1 MKNLGKVMGVLLV
14 LSCLGL
20 SAQVPQKIA
29 YQAVLRN
36 ADGTVM
42 ASQQVELQVVLHK
55 TTANGDVVYSET
67 HTKTT
72 TNQGLVTFE
81 IGAGTVNSGAFNSIA
96 WTDPIFI
103 ELLVK
108 KSGQT
113 SFTAL
118 GASQIVSVPY
128 AFLAE
133 KSLTANNGI
142 SGTGSMGNTVYSN
155 GQEWSPTARVSVMDS
170 TVIISPGAGHDPD
183 KPIFAVTNSQGQVV
197 MAVYETGVRFN
208 VDGSGSKGAKGGF
221 AVGGLT
227 SAKAPAPTYF
237 QLEPAYAQF
246 LFDQSAITKGAK
258 GGFAVGG
265 LTNAKGDTLTYM
277 TIHPDSIRFAFN
289 DNLTKGA
296 KGGFAVGGLTSAK
309 APAPT
314 YFQLEPAYA
323 QFLFDQSA
331 ITKGA
336 KGGFAVGG
344 LTNAKGDTLT
354 YMTIHPDSTR
364 FAFNDN
370 LTKGA
375 KGGFAVGGLTN
386 AKSGSNVY
394 MSLLPDNIRFAFDD
408 SNGKGAK
415 GGFAVGGLTNA
426 KASTTNYFEVTPDST
441 YIVNTMVSY
450 SDMVVAGNVTTNVGL
465 LEPPIVDTDGITYQ
479 TVKIGTQVWMAEN
492 LRATTY
498 SDGTPVDPLHM
509 YSYPDP
515 DSLLV
520 FGNLYSDSVVIHSG
534 KNICPDGWHVPT
546 HLEWETMFTFVAGAG
561 WTLNSEN
568 LGKKIIEPYGDVY
581 NGIYNW
587 IPDQG
592 VLYATNETGF
602 SARGAGSASW
612 VPASSY
618 WTSYPGYSA
627 HFWVINDNI
636 EIVAIEN
643 DSGSVSI
650 MEGSTGNAYSV
661 RCVKN

>member
-14 LSCLGL
+14 VVSLGI

-42 ASQQVELQVVLHK
+42 ANQQVELQVVLHK
-55 TTANGDVVYSET
+55 TTATGDVVYSET
-67 HTKTT
+67 HAKTT
-72 TNQGLVTFE
+72 TSQGLVSFE
-81 IGAGTVNSGAFNSIA
+81 IGTGTVNSGTFNSIV

-108 KSGQT
+108 KSGQA
-113 SFTAL
+113 SFTAM
-118 GASQIVSVPY
+118 GTSQIVSVPY

-142 SGTGSMGNTVYSN
+142 SGTGTTGNTVYSN

-183 KPIFAVTNSQGQVV
+183 KPIFVVTNSQGQVV

-208 VDGSGSKGAKGGF
+208 VEGSSGKGAKGGF

-227 SAKAPAPTYF
+227 NGKAPAPTYF

-265 LTNAKGDTLTYM
+265 LTNGKGDTL
-277 TIHPDSIRFAFN
+277 
-289 DNLTKGA
+289 K
-296 KGGFAVGGLTSAK
+296 
-309 APAPT
+309 
-314 YFQLEPAYA
+314 
-323 QFLFDQSA
+323 
-331 ITKGA
+331 
-336 KGGFAVGG
+336 
-344 LTNAKGDTLT
+344 

-370 LTKGA
+370 LIKGA

-386 AKSGSNVY
+386 GKSGSNVY
-394 MSLLPDNIRFAFDD
+394 MSLLPDSIRFAFDD

-426 KASTTNYFEVTPDST
+426 KSSATNYFEVTPDST

-465 LEPPIVDTDGITYQ
+465 PEPPLTDVEGNTYR

-492 LRATTY
+492 LKTTKY
-498 SDGTPVDPLHM
+498 SDGVPINPSHFYKFTT
-509 YSYPDP
+509 P
-515 DSLLV
+515 DSTTV
-520 FGNLYSDSVVIHSG
+520 FGNYYLDSAVTVSG
-534 KNICPDGWHVPT
+534 KNVCPDGWHVPT
-546 HLEWETMFTFVAGAG
+546 QAEWETMFAFVSGAD
-561 WTLNSEN
+561 WTLNSAN
-568 LGKKIIEPYGDVY
+568 LGKKIIEPYREVLA
-581 NGIYNW
+581 GIFNW

-592 VLYATNETGF
+592 VLFATNETGF
-602 SARGAGSASW
+602 TARGGGSTFW
-612 VPASSY
+612 DMFY
-618 WTSYPGYSA
+618 WMPPYTGSNAY
-627 HFWVINDNI
+627 FWVSTGGTI
-636 EIVAIEN
+636 EIVSIDN
-643 DSGSVSI
+643 YTGSVSI
-650 MEGSTGNAYSV
+650 TEGSSGSAYSV

>member
-1 MKNLGKVMGVLLV
+1 MGGLLV
-14 LSCLGL
+14 LASLVL

-36 ADGTVM
+36 TDGTVM

-55 TTANGDVVYSET
+55 TAATGDIVYSET

-81 IGAGTVNSGAFNSIA
+81 IGTGTVNSGTFNSIA

-118 GASQIVSVPY
+118 GTSQIVSVPY

-133 KSLTANNGI
+133 KSLTAYNGI
-142 SGTGSMGNTVYSN
+142 SGTGTTGNTVYTN

-208 VDGSGSKGAKGGF
+208 VEGSGGKGAKGGF

-227 SAKAPAPTYF
+227 NGKAPAPTYF

-265 LTNAKGDTLTYM
+265 LTNG
-277 TIHPDSIRFAFN
+277 
-289 DNLTKGA
+289 
-296 KGGFAVGGLTSAK
+296 
-309 APAPT
+309 
-314 YFQLEPAYA
+314 
-323 QFLFDQSA
+323 
-331 ITKGA
+331 
-336 KGGFAVGG
+336 
-344 LTNAKGDTLT
+344 KGDTLT

-364 FAFNDN
+364 FAFNDSPTKGAKGGFAVGGLTN
-370 LTKGA
+370 GKSGTNVYMSLLPDSIRFMFDDSNTKGA

-386 AKSGSNVY
+386 AKVSS
-394 MSLLPDNIRFAFDD
+394 A
-408 SNGKGAK
+408 
-415 GGFAVGGLTNA
+415 
-426 KASTTNYFEVTPDST
+426 NYFEVTPDST

-465 LEPPIVDTDGITYQ
+465 PEPPLTDIDGYSYR

-492 LRATTY
+492 LKTTKY
-498 SDGTPVDPLHM
+498 SDGTSIDSK
-509 YSYPDP
+509 YFYKFSNS
-515 DSLLV
+515 DSLNV
-520 FGNLYSDSVVIHSG
+520 FGNYYLDSAVTVSG
-534 KNICPDGWHVPT
+534 KNVCPDGWHVPT
-546 HLEWETMFTFVAGAG
+546 QTEWEAMFAFVSGAD
-561 WTLNSEN
+561 WTLNSAN
-568 LGKKIIEPYGDVY
+568 LGKKIIDPYREIY
-581 NGIYNW
+581 AGIYNW
-587 IPDQG
+587 IPNQG
-592 VLYATNETGF
+592 VIYATNETGF
-602 SARGAGSASW
+602 SARGAGSN
-612 VPASSY
+612 Y
-618 WTSYPGYSA
+618 WDNMFSA
-627 HFWVINDNI
+627 WGMPFVGENAYFWVNTTPG
-636 EIVAIEN
+636 IVQIVTI
-643 DSGSVSI
+643 DSYSGNVTI
-650 MEGSTGNAYSV
+650 VEGSSGTAYSV
-661 RCVKN
+661 RCVKD

>member
-1 MKNLGKVMGVLLV
+1 V

-55 TTANGDVVYSET
+55 TTASGDIVYSET

-81 IGAGTVNSGAFNSIA
+81 IGTGTVNSGAFNSIA

-118 GASQIVSVPY
+118 GTSQIVSVPY

-142 SGTGSMGNTVYSN
+142 SGTGTTGNTVYSN

-183 KPIFAVTNSQGQVV
+183 KPIFVVTNSQGQVV

-208 VDGSGSKGAKGGF
+208 VEGSSGKGAKGGF

-227 SAKAPAPTYF
+227 NGKAPAPTYF

-265 LTNAKGDTLTYM
+265 LTSG
-277 TIHPDSIRFAFN
+277 
-289 DNLTKGA
+289 
-296 KGGFAVGGLTSAK
+296 
-309 APAPT
+309 
-314 YFQLEPAYA
+314 
-323 QFLFDQSA
+323 
-331 ITKGA
+331 
-336 KGGFAVGG
+336 
-344 LTNAKGDTLT
+344 KGDTLT

-364 FAFNDN
+364 FAFNDSPN
-370 LTKGA
+370 KGA

-394 MSLLPDNIRFAFDD
+394 MSLLPDNIRFAFND
-408 SNGKGAK
+408 SITKGAK

-450 SDMVVAGNVTTNVGL
+450 SDMMVAGNVTTNVGL
-465 LEPPIVDTDGITYQ
+465 PETPVADADGNTYR

-492 LRATTY
+492 LKTTKY
-498 SDGTPVDPLHM
+498 SDGTPIDPNH
-509 YSYPDP
+509 YYKFSSI
-515 DSLLV
+515 DSLNV
-520 FGNLYSDSVVIHSG
+520 FGNYYLDSAVIISG
-534 KNICPDGWHVPT
+534 KNVCPDGWHVPT
-546 HLEWETMFTFVAGAG
+546 QPEWETMFAFVSGAD
-561 WTLNSEN
+561 WTINSAN
-568 LGKKIIEPYGDVY
+568 LGKKLIDPYREVY
-581 NGIYNW
+581 AGIYNW
-587 IPDQG
+587 FSNQG
-592 VLYATNETGF
+592 VIYATNETGF
-602 SARGAGSASW
+602 SARGAGSNFWDGYLSVWGMPW
-612 VPASSY
+612 VGQDAF
-618 WTSYPGYSA
+618 
-627 HFWVINDNI
+627 FWVKITPGI
-636 EIVAIEN
+636 VQIVAVDSYSGNVSITEGS
-643 DSGSVSI
+643 SGS
-650 MEGSTGNAYSV
+650 AYSV

>member
-1 MKNLGKVMGVLLV
+1 MGVLLV
-14 LSCLGL
+14 LVSLGI

-42 ASQQVELQVVLHK
+42 ANQQVELQAVLHK
-55 TTANGDVVYSET
+55 TTATGDVVYSET
-67 HTKTT
+67 HAKTT
-72 TNQGLVTFE
+72 TSQGLVSFE
-81 IGAGTVNSGAFNSIA
+81 IGTGTVNSGTFNSIV

-108 KSGQT
+108 KSGQA

-118 GASQIVSVPY
+118 GTSQIVSVPY

-133 KSLTANNGI
+133 KSLSANNGI
-142 SGTGSMGNTVYSN
+142 SGVGNPGNTVYSN

-170 TVIISPGAGHDPD
+170 TVIISPAAGHDPN

-208 VDGSGSKGAKGGF
+208 VEGSSGKGAKGGF

-227 SAKAPAPTYF
+227 NGKAPAPTYF

-265 LTNAKGDTLTYM
+265 LTNGKGDTL
-277 TIHPDSIRFAFN
+277 
-289 DNLTKGA
+289 K
-296 KGGFAVGGLTSAK
+296 
-309 APAPT
+309 
-314 YFQLEPAYA
+314 
-323 QFLFDQSA
+323 
-331 ITKGA
+331 
-336 KGGFAVGG
+336 
-344 LTNAKGDTLT
+344 

-386 AKSGSNVY
+386 GKSGSNVY

-426 KASTTNYFEVTPDST
+426 KSSATNYFEVTPDST

-465 LEPPIVDTDGITYQ
+465 PEPPLTDVEGNTYR

-492 LRATTY
+492 LKTTKY
-498 SDGTPVDPLHM
+498 SDGTPVNPVHM
-509 YSYPDP
+509 YAYSNP
-515 DSLLV
+515 DSLSV
-520 FGNLYSDSVVIHSG
+520 FGNLYGDTVVLYSG
-534 KNICPDGWHVPT
+534 KNICPDGWHIPT
-546 HLEWETMFTFVAGAG
+546 DADWQTLFAFAGGPEWIISSLT
-561 WTLNSEN
+561 
-568 LGKKIIEPYGDVY
+568 LGKKLVEPRDSIRS
-581 NGIYNW
+581 GIYNW
-587 IPDQG
+587 QPLQG
-592 VLYATNETGF
+592 ITYATNETGF
-602 SARGAGSASW
+602 SARG
-612 VPASSY
+612 
-618 WTSYPGYSA
+618 
-627 HFWVINDNI
+627 
-636 EIVAIEN
+636 
-643 DSGSVSI
+643 SGSTYWDYMFLTWAMPWVGTNAYLWVKESSPRIVVIDGNTGEVSI
-650 MEGSTGNAYSV
+650 QEGSSNTAYSI